1 MIDLAGLDS
10 LILIG
15 RDALAGVRGVLS
27 LTGAPA
33 HVENEGK
40 ENLFWL
46 LDCWMMT
53 LSVRVCARLFIF
65 CVCVWCVRV
74 FGVCVCVCLVCD
86 SVLNGNL

>member
-46 LDCWMMT
+46 LD
-53 LSVRVCARLFIF
+53 
-65 CVCVWCVRV
+65 
-74 FGVCVCVCLVCD
+74 
-86 SVLNGNL
+86 